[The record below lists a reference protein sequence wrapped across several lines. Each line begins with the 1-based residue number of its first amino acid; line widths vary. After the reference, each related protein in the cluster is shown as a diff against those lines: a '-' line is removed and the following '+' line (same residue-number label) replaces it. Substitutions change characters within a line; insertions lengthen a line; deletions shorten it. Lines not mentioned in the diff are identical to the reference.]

1 MRDKSKPRRPIAAVG
16 IKPLRVAGTD
26 LRARVSDDVM
36 SERFGD
42 EVVLLNLKTNRF
54 FSLNRTGARLWELL
68 VSGERLGAIEEQLRR
83 EFEVDP
89 AELAADVQRMLASM
103 QDEQLVRLEEG

>member
-1 MRDKSKPRRPIAAVG
+1 
-16 IKPLRVAGTD
+16 
-26 LRARVSDDVM
+26 M

-68 VSGERLGAIEEQLRR
+68 ASGERLGAIEDQLGR

-89 AELAADVQRMLASM
+89 AELAAEVQRMLTAM
-103 QDEQLVRLEEG
+103 KDEQLVQFEQG